1 MNRAYYSSSL
11 SDFLAKDDSSI
22 YGDIAGNDQFATDD
36 LQKNSWKSE
45 ITILKRELSSLK
57 MGGYYLNILF
67 PE

>member
-36 LQKNSWKSE
+36 LQKTLGKVK
-45 ITILKRELSSLK
+45 LQ
-57 MGGYYLNILF
+57 Y
-67 PE
+67 